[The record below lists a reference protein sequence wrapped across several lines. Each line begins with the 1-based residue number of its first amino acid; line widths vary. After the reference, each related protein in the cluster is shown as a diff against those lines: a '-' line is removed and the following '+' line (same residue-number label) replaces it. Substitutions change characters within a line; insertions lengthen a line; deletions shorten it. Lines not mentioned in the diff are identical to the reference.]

1 MSEATPGSSGSHG
14 VHVPPPPP
22 EQMPRWVPVLIGVVL
37 VALASLAVITGMRY
51 RDNTLVR
58 IVESRRTASRAPAAA
73 PPGEPEAGASLV
85 FPGEPPQANEP
96 VENSTGAEIS
106 GDAGGVNAII
116 RLAARRGMLIKAVP
130 GDAIVYVND
139 VAVGQATQFDSEN
152 EVYDFAEPGSYDVK
166 LRAPGFK
173 DRHFIVTAS
182 DDAAQELA
190 KLEAKLDKQ

>member
-1 MSEATPGSSGSHG
+1 MSEASPGSSGSHG

-37 VALASLAVITGMRY
+37 VALAALAVITGMRY

-58 IVESRRTASRAPAAA
+58 IVESRRAANRTPAAA

-85 FPGEPPQANEP
+85 FAGEPPQANEP

-130 GDAIVYVND
+130 ADAVVYVND
-139 VAVGQATQFDSEN
+139 IAVGQATQFDSEN

-173 DRHFIVTAS
+173 ERHFVVTAS
-182 DDAAQELA
+182 DEAPEELARVDA
-190 KLEAKLDKQ
+190 KLEKQ